1 MITRELT
8 QFHRHTCLSLA
19 NCSAHEEFVA
29 HSSVQH
35 LLSDVWT
42 GTLKTREVSTSSLI
56 LAMFWPPLIW
66 KFDFRNT
73 EELKTMVH
81 VGDDANAKKEED
93 TELENKSS
101 VNEVVE
107 VSE

>member
-1 MITRELT
+1 
-8 QFHRHTCLSLA
+8 
-19 NCSAHEEFVA
+19 
-29 HSSVQH
+29 
-35 LLSDVWT
+35 
-42 GTLKTREVSTSSLI
+42 
-56 LAMFWPPLIW
+56 MFWPPLIW